1 MGKLYEGV
9 STIHHV
15 PCADD
20 VVKVK
25 VAEVWDANIGVPF
38 LITEVQYV
46 RQALDTFIAYPRQV
60 ELNMIICS
68 KAFLYC

>member
-1 MGKLYEGV
+1 M
-9 STIHHV
+9 